1 LTGEKL
7 TERYLKLARDYC
19 KHDKGVTQ
27 IDELIGTEWAF
38 IPHFWPLLCLPVRDQ
53 HAHRHCAGR
62 RHSRRRA
69 KGSTAAR
76 DRYLNLLAAGGS
88 KYPIDLLKAAGVDP
102 TTSAPFDAAMKEMNR
117 TMDEMEKILARQEKA
132 KKK

>member
-1 LTGEKL
+1 MSAST
-7 TERYLKLARDYC
+7 RPAC
-19 KHDKGVTQ
+19 S
-27 IDELIGTEWAF
+27 
-38 IPHFWPLLCLPVRDQ
+38 PPLLAAAIRDD
-53 HAHRHCAGR
+53 A
-62 RHSRRRA
+62 A